1 MIRRLHRVND
11 TTQPGRTPS
20 LRPPR
25 RCQLRAVC
33 TAGRPPWTAGC
44 PLPPAD
50 LHPDAG
56 PRAGRSSSLAVPA
69 ERALSKASSSSPAC
83 LCAVSRGVPRGGSL
97 HRTPGFPARL
107 PTSPGG
113 VPRCWGDPATLPQG
127 TPSSEGRGA
136 AVAQHPLVCRAAGP
150 PAPGSADSRSLAKTS
165 VCQCPSLQPTDNFTG
180 VWKAL
185 LKLTPHGAVSPGPT
199 LANWA
204 PKASRLP
211 HTGSPGCDRPPLTHG
226 WHAFSAHLY
235 AATITHR
242 RKNCQIIQWLFN

>member
-20 LRPPR
+20 LQPPR

-56 PRAGRSSSLAVPA
+56 PRTGRSSSLAVPA

-97 HRTPGFPARL
+97 HRTPGFRAGCQPPPGASPAAGGTRPRSHRAPRPQRAGGPPWHSTPLSAGPRAPRRQARL
-107 PTSPGG
+107 IPE
-113 VPRCWGDPATLPQG
+113 VWPRLPSVSVH
-127 TPSSEGRGA
+127 PSS
-136 AVAQHPLVCRAAGP
+136 QQIT
-150 PAPGSADSRSLAKTS
+150 SLES
-165 VCQCPSLQPTDNFTG
+165 G
-180 VWKAL
+180 
-185 LKLTPHGAVSPGPT
+185 KLF
-199 LANWA
+199 LN
-204 PKASRLP
+204 
-211 HTGSPGCDRPPLTHG
+211 
-226 WHAFSAHLY
+226 
-235 AATITHR
+235 
-242 RKNCQIIQWLFN
+242 